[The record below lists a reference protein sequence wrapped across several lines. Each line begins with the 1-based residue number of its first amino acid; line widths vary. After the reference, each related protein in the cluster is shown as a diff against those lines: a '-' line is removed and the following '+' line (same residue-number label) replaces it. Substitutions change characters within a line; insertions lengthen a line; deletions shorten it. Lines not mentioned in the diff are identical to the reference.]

1 MGRNGRKQAGSI
13 AARGPIAPWLNAVSL
28 LGSVVNAGLALRHS
42 LRARG
47 GRNTAIFAALGIGLP
62 TLGEWYAIN
71 IDRTLRHHSGPQVRG
86 VPLNASVAWWTIASA
101 TLALTE
107 EIVARS
113 GASESV
119 RRWATPVGSAL
130 VATSLDLVLD
140 PYGLANGF
148 WEWHDDGAYARE
160 ITGANGRSGIPVGN
174 YLSWLALIGGVTALY
189 GALTRRAAPRAAAP
203 GTARD
208 VAGILLS
215 YYFPAALWAL
225 KERRPRYLLNAALFP
240 AAIAVALWPRRA
252 QPENQSRG

>member
-1 MGRNGRKQAGSI
+1 MGRNEQQRTGGI
-13 AARGPIAPWLNAVSL
+13 AARGPLAPWFNAVSL
-28 LGSVVNAGLALRHS
+28 LGSAVNAGLALRHS

-47 GRNTAIFAALGIGLP
+47 ARNTAIFAALGIGLP
-62 TLGEWYAIN
+62 TLGEWYAVN
-71 IDRTLRHHSGPQVRG
+71 IDRTLRHHSGPQLRG

-101 TLALTE
+101 TLAVTE
-107 EIVARS
+107 EIVARG
-113 GASESV
+113 GASEAV

-148 WEWHDDGAYARE
+148 WEWRDDGAYARE

-174 YLSWLALIGGVTALY
+174 YLSWLVLVGGVTALY
-189 GALTRRAAPRAAAP
+189 GALMRRTPPRAAAP
-203 GTARD
+203 ATTRD
-208 VAGILLS
+208 AAGILLS

-240 AAIAVALWPRRA
+240 AAIALALWPRRA